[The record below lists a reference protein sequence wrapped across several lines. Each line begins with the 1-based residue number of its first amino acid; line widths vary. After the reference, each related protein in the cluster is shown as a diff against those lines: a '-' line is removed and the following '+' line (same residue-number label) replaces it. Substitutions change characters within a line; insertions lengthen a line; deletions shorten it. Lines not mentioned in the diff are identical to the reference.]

1 MLTDKMEKAINGQIN
16 AELYSAYLY
25 LAMAAWFQ
33 ERDLPGFA
41 NWMRIQVQEE
51 QFHAMKMFDH
61 VLERGGRTDLGAIDA
76 PPGDWKAPLDVFKAT
91 LEHEQKVTGLI
102 NELVY
107 LARNERD
114 NATEIFLQWFV
125 KEQVEEEDTAS
136 GILGQLKLVEGSPQA
151 LFLMD
156 RELGQ
161 RVFTP
166 PAAAEGGA

>member
-33 ERDLPGFA
+33 EQDLPGFA
-41 NWMRIQVQEE
+41 GWMRIQVQEE

-76 PPGDWKAPLDVFKAT
+76 PPGDWKAPLEVFKAT
-91 LEHEQKVTGLI
+91 LEHEQMVTGLI
-102 NELVY
+102 NDLVY
-107 LARNERD
+107 LARDERD

-125 KEQVEEEDTAS
+125 KEQVEEEDAAS

-166 PAAAEGGA
+166 PAAGEGGA

>member
-1 MLTDKMEKAINGQIN
+1 MLTDRMEKAINDQIN

-51 QFHAMKMFDH
+51 QFHAFKMFDH
-61 VLERGGRTDLGAIDA
+61 VLERGGSIELSAIDA
-76 PPGDWKAPLDVFKAT
+76 PPADWKSPLDVFKTT

-102 NELVY
+102 NDLVY
-107 LARNERD
+107 LARDERD

-125 KEQVEEEDTAS
+125 NEQVEEEDSARA
-136 GILGQLKLVEGSPQA
+136 ILERLRRL
-151 LFLMD
+151 
-156 RELGQ
+156 Q
-161 RVFTP
+161 RQKEAP
-166 PAAAEGGA
+166 DEHSIQCG